1 MGSGMCIGSS
11 IGAKFKKK
19 NSAAVVYRQ
28 LSLSWLD
35 RISGGSIEDVEV
47 EVIRNTS
54 RPYN

>member
-35 RISGGSIEDVEV
+35 RISGGSIEHVEV